1 MEKDRKILS
10 MYKSKLLKEVQTPW
24 QNAISAERALLS
36 ALRFLT
42 HTDVQTEH
50 SSPMFRRLRLS

>member
-42 HTDVQTEH
+42 HTDVQTERGNR
-50 SSPMFRRLRLS
+50 M